1 MNMDCMGL
9 GRRSFLFGLAC
20 SGLMVSSPVFAR
32 RGRRFRSGQGMRGAA
47 QQYGSGVLTRD
58 ALESCVRLERAIEQ
72 RRAELDV
79 SEIEVRRS
87 EDQINRLAA
96 EIRRSEL
103 SVDRYSQL
111 SIDKHNKLVHK
122 YNINLENHRRTI
134 KEFNSQLD
142 LSNKE
147 INVFNETCANK
158 SFYERDMKYVEGI
171 IGE

>member
-58 ALESCVRLERAIEQ
+58 ALESCVRL
-72 RRAELDV
+72 
-79 SEIEVRRS
+79 